1 MRLANRAL
9 IAALAVLVLCAAV
22 SAQTLRS
29 PNDPRNQSPSVGTGG
44 PEGGP
49 TGLFTIYDGST
60 IRRGEFT
67 FSIAYSNFDRDPGNV
82 DITDIPASF
91 NVGLN
96 DHIELFF
103 KSNLMRGI
111 KVNNPTQL
119 SSFYLPNVG
128 LCSGAPPCTGPAV
141 ILAPSGPNVGTI
153 AGLPIFRP
161 FNNQPFVQFPFIG
174 GSAGTFQQGPGVI
187 GGQFGFPGFLAQIG
201 TPFGGNPGGFG
212 SAAFFPGMGSP
223 VGSILPGI
231 VLQTAILPCT
241 ALTGNCRPPA
251 FPNPLNPIEVPVT
264 FTIAPAYLPDA
275 PFVSRPY
282 GQSSFTNFVVGAKIR
297 FTGPHNPLGAGI
309 IPFYRWYGD
318 TANTFGGFNQMQRG
332 AGPGVGFGRGDLGL
346 VGFIDGRLSTHVNL
360 SVNSGYILNRNPRS
374 SAMGDATLLDRPN
387 EWFTGIG
394 FDFPVN
400 KHFQPI
406 AEIRSLRYVGQRTP
420 NAFENHPIDLLGGFK
435 VYPKRWFGF
444 GVWYRRHMNQQD
456 ERHIKKLDFNTQINQ
471 LSGVNVVNRG
481 VVIVPSITRPA
492 TANGVPLGFRFS
504 DDPNGFGFQFFA
516 GHRNARTPPLPPNQA
531 PTVSLSS
538 SSASI
543 ATPCPPG
550 QSSESCTPSASWQV
564 QLTADARDPDNDT
577 LLYTWTVTGGKIT
590 GEGRTVTWDLTGAN
604 AGTYTA
610 TVEVNDGNGHV
621 VPASTTVTIAP
632 CTGCHPPPCPTVSV
646 TCPSDVDQG
655 GALTFNASVSPSGNV
670 TYNWSVSAGTIASG
684 QGTSSITV
692 ETGNLGG
699 QSVTATVEV
708 GGLDPACTKTASCT
722 TAVKPPVVIECT
734 KVDEYG
740 NIKFNDEKARL
751 DAFASRLQTEAGS
764 QGYII
769 GYGTCEG
776 EGLARANRAKDY
788 LVNTRGIDAGR
799 ITTVDGGCRAE
810 LWVQL
815 FACPP
820 NAKPPTPMTDGA
832 VSPCP
837 ECKKKRTPRR
847 HPVRHGKKKAGTDD
861 DEEG

>member
-1 MRLANRAL
+1 M
-9 IAALAVLVLCAAV
+9 LVLCAAV

-60 IRRGEFT
+60 IRRGEYT

-82 DITDIPASF
+82 DIVEVPSSF
-91 NVGLN
+91 NIGLN

-103 KSNLMRGI
+103 KSNLYRGV
-111 KVNNPTQL
+111 KVNNPVNL
-119 SSFYLPNVG
+119 SSFYLPNIG
-128 LCSGAPPCTGPAV
+128 LCSGSPPCTGPAV
-141 ILAPSGPNVGTI
+141 ILAPSGPNVGTL
-153 AGLPIFRP
+153 AGTTVFRP

-174 GSAGTFQQGPGVI
+174 GSAGDFQQGPGVI

-201 TPFGGNPGGFG
+201 TPFGGNPGRYG
-212 SAAFFPGMGSP
+212 SAAFFPGMGSA

-231 VLQTAILPCT
+231 VLSTVTLPCT

-251 FPNPLNPIEVPVT
+251 FPSPLNPITVPVT
-264 FTIAPAYLPDA
+264 FTIAPSYLPDA
-275 PFVSRPY
+275 PFISRRY
-282 GQSSFTNFVVGAKIR
+282 GQSSFTDFVVGAKIR

-309 IPFYRWYGD
+309 IPFYRWYPDSAD
-318 TANTFGGFNQMQRG
+318 TLGGFTQLQRG
-332 AGPGVGFGRGDLGL
+332 ASPGGKFFRGDIGIVGF
-346 VGFIDGRLSTHVNL
+346 VDGRLGTHVNL
-360 SVNSGYILNRNPRS
+360 SANGGYIINANPRS
-374 SAMGDATLLDRPN
+374 EAMAGNPTLLDRPN
-387 EWFTGIG
+387 EFLAGVG
-394 FDFPVN
+394 FDFPIN

-406 AEIRSLRYVGQRTP
+406 AEIKSVHYVGNRTP
-420 NAFENHPIDLLGGFK
+420 NAFENSPVDLLGGVKIF
-435 VYPKRWFGF
+435 PRRWWGI
-444 GVWYRRHMNQQD
+444 GVWYRRNLNEQD
-456 ERHIKKLDFNTQINQ
+456 AKHINTQDFNTSVAN
-471 LSGVNVVNRG
+471 LTNVNVINRG
-481 VVIVPSITRPA
+481 IVVVPGTSFPA
-492 TANGVPLGFRFS
+492 TAGGVPLGFHFS
-504 DDPNGFGFQFFA
+504 DDPNGFGLQFFA
-516 GHRNARTPPLPPNQA
+516 GHRNARTPPPPPNQP

-543 ATPCPPG
+543 STPCPEG
-550 QSSESCTPSASWQV
+550 QSSDSCTPSSSWQI
-564 QLTADARDPDNDT
+564 QLMAAGSDPDNDT
-577 LLYTWTVTGGKIT
+577 LLYSWTVTGGKIS
-590 GEGRTVTWDLTGAN
+590 GEGKTVTWDLTGAM

-610 TVEVNDGNGHV
+610 TVEVNDGNGHT
-621 VPASTTVTIAP
+621 AHDSKTVTIAP

-655 GALTFNASVSPSGNV
+655 GALTFNASVNPTGNV

-692 ETGNLGG
+692 DTGTLGG

-751 DAFASRLQTEAGS
+751 DAFASRLQTETGS

-837 ECKKKRTPRR
+837 ECKKKRAPAR
-847 HPVRHGKKKAGTDD
+847 HRVRHGKKKAGTDD
-861 DEEG
+861 DDEG